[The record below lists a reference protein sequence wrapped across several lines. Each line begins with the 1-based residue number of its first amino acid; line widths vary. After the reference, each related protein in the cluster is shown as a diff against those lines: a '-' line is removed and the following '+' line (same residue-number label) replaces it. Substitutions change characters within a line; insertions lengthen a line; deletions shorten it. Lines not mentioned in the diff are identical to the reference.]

1 VGAPVTNGVVV
12 VTSCTASKVPDAL
25 DESGLPKE
33 RWAEHLYAGQQ
44 HLRLMAGVRTYRA
57 AGQPAGPLKLR
68 ILSAFYGLLTP
79 RQRVSSYEHT
89 FAGMP
94 REAIRTKADEL
105 KVPEH
110 VRDLLGAPYRVALL
124 LLGDHYLEACQL
136 DATMELG
143 GPTLAFCSP
152 NVARRLPQL
161 DNLRTAA
168 LSNAE
173 ARRFSCPLVGLKGEL
188 AGRALARLAGEPG
201 ELTNLTAP
209 WADVLGWLTVAPYL
223 DVGNAA

>member
-1 VGAPVTNGVVV
+1 MSDEIVA

-25 DESGLPKE
+25 DEAGLPKE

-44 HLRLMAGVRTYRA
+44 HLRLMGGVRAYRA
-57 AGQPAGPLKLR
+57 ASQPAGPLKLR

-79 RQRVSSYEHT
+79 RQKVSSYEHT
-89 FAGMP
+89 FSGLP
-94 REAIRTKADEL
+94 RAAIRAQADAL

-136 DATMELG
+136 DEAVELG
-143 GPTLAFCSP
+143 GPTVAFCSP
-152 NVARRLPQL
+152 SVARRLPRL
-161 DNLRTAA
+161 DNLHAVP
-168 LSNAE
+168 LSNAT

-188 AGRALARLAGEPG
+188 AGRALARLAEAPG
-201 ELTNLTAP
+201 DLTNLTSP
-209 WADVLGWLTVAPYL
+209 SADVLGWLAAAAYV
-223 DVGNAA
+223 DVEAAA